1 MALQGLPIALLG
13 LFAIAI
19 AALLVGYRYTRKRN
33 IRQLLTSCIM
43 FTLVSALVL
52 VVTYIP
58 EWVNLA
64 PDDVS
69 FVLFIQIAHV
79 LWWISLA
86 RMSIRASDV
95 LLWRGLLG
103 AHTVPKLLKDV
114 LSAVYYIVA
123 LFAIVA
129 FVFEQPVTGLLA
141 TSGVVAVVLGFALQ
155 NTLSDVFSGIALN
168 MEHPFRQGDWIRLDS
183 GFEGEVVEI
192 NWRATH
198 LRSREDTEI
207 VQPNSG
213 MATARI
219 VNFHYPDV
227 GYAFNVQV
235 RVDYKVPPARVKST
249 LKAAAMACECVKR
262 HPGPI
267 PRILNFE
274 DSFVMYDLKVWVSDF
289 SKHPDHNNELMTS
302 IWEHMRWAGIT
313 SAFPQ
318 QDIHIFEEKERDETD
333 SLAVGELLDRVDL
346 FASLEME
353 EKNELASKLEQR
365 HIRSGQNIVRQGD
378 EGSSLYVVA
387 EGLMEI
393 RVQFDEDSSERK
405 VAQVGPGDF
414 FGEMSLLTGAPRS
427 ATVITLTDS
436 VIYKIEKV
444 HLESILQARPL
455 IVESLVSLLSLRQ
468 EATKALADDED
479 GDSVDSQQIDANYA
493 DQMLGRIRNFF
504 QLTH

>member
-13 LFAIAI
+13 LFAVAI
-19 AALLVGYRYTRKRN
+19 AALLVGYRYTRSRAV
-33 IRQLLTSCIM
+33 RQLLTSGIM

-69 FVLFIQIAHV
+69 LVLFIQIAHV

-86 RMSIRASDV
+86 RLSIRASDV
-95 LLWRGLLG
+95 LLWRGLFG
-103 AHTVPKLLKDV
+103 GQTVPKLLKDV
-114 LSAVYYIVA
+114 LGAVYYIIA
-123 LFAIVA
+123 LFMVVA

-168 MEHPFRQGDWIRLDS
+168 MEHPYRQGDWIRLDT

-219 VNFHYPDV
+219 VNFHYPDRV
-227 GYAFNVQV
+227 YAFNVQV
-235 RVDYKVPPARVKST
+235 RIDYKVPPARVKST
-249 LKAAAMACECVKR
+249 LKAAALACERIKK

-267 PRILNFE
+267 PRILRFD
-274 DSFVMYDLKVWVSDF
+274 DSFVIYDMKVWVSDF
-289 SKHPDHNNELMTS
+289 AQHPDHVDELMTS
-302 IWEHMRWAGIT
+302 IWEHMRWAGI
-313 SAFPQ
+313 SAAFPQ
-318 QDIHIFEEKERDETD
+318 RDIHIYEEAERDETD
-333 SLAVGELLDRVDL
+333 SLAVSELLDRVDL

-353 EKNELASKLEQR
+353 EKNALAAKLEQR
-365 HIRSGQNIVRQGD
+365 QVRPGQQIVQQGA

-387 EGLMEI
+387 EGLMEV
-393 RVQFDEDSSERK
+393 RVRFEEDGPERK

-436 VIYKIEKV
+436 VIYKIEKM
-444 HLESILQARPL
+444 HLEPILQARPP
-455 IVESLVSLLSLRQ
+455 IAESLVSLLSLRQ
-468 EATKALADDED
+468 EATKALAEGED
-479 GDSVDSQQIDANYA
+479 GDALDSQQADTTYA

-504 QLTH
+504 QLKH